1 MASIRALRFHG
12 RKDIRVENVTAQ
24 KCGNDEIRVK
34 IAYCGICGSDVHEYL
49 GGPIFSPQPGQKNPY
64 TGAELPIIMGHEMS
78 GTILE
83 IGSSITGFK
92 VGQNIAIN
100 PSLDDRHHGREPC
113 GICKSGRLNLCKSW
127 ATYGLNAHGGGFADE
142 IVVKP
147 FSCIPLPEGVS
158 LKAAALAEP
167 LAVASHMIRISGFKA
182 GQDVV
187 ILGGGP
193 IGLALLL
200 LLKSKGVR
208 KVIVSEVAETR
219 SRQATKFGA
228 DLVINPLA
236 KSGNVS
242 TDPVLDAVQRVIGED
257 GADIAF
263 DAMGI
268 QSTLDTALKVVKPG
282 GVVFNVAI
290 HEKPLLMNPNS
301 FSFTEVKL
309 MGGICYTHEDFV
321 DVLEVLASGRI
332 RAEDMITS
340 VVPLEKAVQGG
351 FLELINNKAEHVKIL
366 IQPSKHVARL

>member
-12 RKDIRVENVTAQ
+12 RNDIRVENVTAQ

-167 LAVASHMIRISGFKA
+167 LAVASHMIRISGFKT

-208 KVIVSEVAETR
+208 KVIVSELAETR

-228 DLVINPLA
+228 DLVVNPLA
-236 KSGNVS
+236 KSADGTS
-242 TDPVLDAVQRVIGED
+242 DPVLDAVRRVVGEE

-290 HEKPLLMNPNS
+290 HEKPLLINPNS

-321 DVLEVLASGRI
+321 DVLDVLASGKI

-340 VVPLEKAVQGG
+340 IVPLEKAVQGG

-366 IQPSKHVARL
+366 IQPSKYVARL

>member
-1 MASIRALRFHG
+1 
-12 RKDIRVENVTAQ
+12 
-24 KCGNDEIRVK
+24 VK

-49 GGPIFSPQPGQKNPY
+49 GGPIFPPQPGQKNLH
-64 TGAELPIIMGHEMS
+64 TGAKLPIVMGHEMS
-78 GTILE
+78 GTIVE
-83 IGSSITGFK
+83 TGSSITGFK
-92 VGQNIAIN
+92 VGQNVAIN
-100 PSLDDRHHGREPC
+100 PSLDDRHHGKDPC
-113 GICKSGRLNLCKSW
+113 DICKSGRINLCRSW
-127 ATYGLNAHGGGFADE
+127 ATYGMNAHGGGFADE

-147 FSCIPLPEGVS
+147 FSCVPLPEGVT

-167 LAVASHMIRISGFKA
+167 LAVASHMIRISGFKT

-200 LLKSKGVR
+200 LLKSKGAR

-228 DLVINPLA
+228 DLVVNPLA
-236 KSGNVS
+236 KSADGS
-242 TDPVLDAVQRVIGED
+242 SDPVLDAVHRIIGD
-257 GADIAF
+257 GVDIAF
-263 DAMGI
+263 DATGI
-268 QSTLDTALKVVKPG
+268 QSTLDTALMVVKPG

-290 HEKPLLMNPNS
+290 HEKPLLLNPNS
-301 FSFTEVKL
+301 FSLKEVKL

-321 DVLEVLASGRI
+321 NVLEVLASGKF

-340 VVPLEKAVQGG
+340 VVPLEKAIESG

-366 IQPSKHVARL
+366 IQPSKYVARL

>member
-1 MASIRALRFHG
+1 MHSLQTKLILNR
-12 RKDIRVENVTAQ
+12 

-92 VGQNIAIN
+92 VGQNIAVN

-236 KSGNVS
+236 KSANGS